1 MRARVFLTGF
11 MLLCLLVIQGGCNF
25 HAGESEENSMLF
37 DSIVV
42 DKTYHLLENPENPN
56 CNLQIKF
63 VYPAKYTD
71 PGILVKIQKQFV
83 EDYFG
88 ENYSALQPKEAV
100 DAYTNDYI
108 VAYKDLEPEFKE
120 NLEKTNGESVG
131 AWYSYYEMSSDVI
144 RYNKRNLVSYT
155 VKFENYTGGAHGSH
169 SFNNHVIDLNTGNK
183 VKEQDIFVENFE
195 DELSKIL
202 VDHIAKLNNVSEAKK
217 LEEIGFFSVDEI
229 YPNGNFLIDETGITY
244 TFNEYEIAAYVVG
257 TINVHIPFD
266 DIKYL
271 LKADGLLA
279 SLLD

>member
-1 MRARVFLTGF
+1 MKKYFVYLMMAFAVTALASCTGDGYGSDGADG
-11 MLLCLLVIQGGCNF
+11 QP
-25 HAGESEENSMLF
+25 
-37 DSIVV
+37 
-42 DKTYHLLENPENPN
+42 ENPENPN

-155 VKFENYTGGAHGSH
+155 VKFENYTGGAHGSEP
-169 SFNNHVIDLNTGNK
+169 LRC
-183 VKEQDIFVENFE
+183 
-195 DELSKIL
+195 
-202 VDHIAKLNNVSEAKK
+202 
-217 LEEIGFFSVDEI
+217 
-229 YPNGNFLIDETGITY
+229 P
-244 TFNEYEIAAYVVG
+244 
-257 TINVHIPFD
+257 
-266 DIKYL
+266 
-271 LKADGLLA
+271 DGWRRG
-279 SLLD
+279 SP

>member
-1 MRARVFLTGF
+1 
-11 MLLCLLVIQGGCNF
+11 
-25 HAGESEENSMLF
+25 
-37 DSIVV
+37 
-42 DKTYHLLENPENPN
+42 
-56 CNLQIKF
+56 
-63 VYPAKYTD
+63 
-71 PGILVKIQKQFV
+71 
-83 EDYFG
+83 
-88 ENYSALQPKEAV
+88 
-100 DAYTNDYI
+100 
-108 VAYKDLEPEFKE
+108 
-120 NLEKTNGESVG
+120 
-131 AWYSYYEMSSDVI
+131 MSSDVI

>member
-120 NLEKTNGESVG
+120 NL
-131 AWYSYYEMSSDVI
+131 
-144 RYNKRNLVSYT
+144 
-155 VKFENYTGGAHGSH
+155 
-169 SFNNHVIDLNTGNK
+169 
-183 VKEQDIFVENFE
+183 
-195 DELSKIL
+195 
-202 VDHIAKLNNVSEAKK
+202 
-217 LEEIGFFSVDEI
+217 
-229 YPNGNFLIDETGITY
+229 
-244 TFNEYEIAAYVVG
+244 
-257 TINVHIPFD
+257 
-266 DIKYL
+266 
-271 LKADGLLA
+271 
-279 SLLD
+279 